1 VLLPGLL
8 ASCAGAAGGPPD
20 ADAALGGPVRYE
32 MRSLERTAGGCPEEP
47 RGVCA
52 EVELEY
58 PEIEAA
64 PTREAEE
71 RLRDAVGTFLL
82 APAPFVDRPAGAEE
96 LAREF
101 LAHQAEV
108 RRSYPEG
115 SSSSGWFFERR
126 IAVLHQDGRVFSL
139 DVSERWYSG
148 GVHPNSSASLASF
161 DPRTGRRLLLD
172 DLVER
177 ARVPDL
183 VDLAERRFREVR
195 GIPRGVLLSE
205 AGFTFPQ
212 ETFYV
217 NDDFAVTPE
226 GLAFHFD
233 PYEVG
238 PYALGPTDYVVSR
251 AELASLARAD
261 GPLASTP

>member
-1 VLLPGLL
+1 
-8 ASCAGAAGGPPD
+8 
-20 ADAALGGPVRYE
+20 
-32 MRSLERTAGGCPEEP
+32 MKTLERATAGCPESP

-52 EVELEY
+52 EVALEY
-58 PEIEAA
+58 PEIVAA
-64 PTREAEE
+64 PTPEAEE
-71 RLRDAVGTFLL
+71 RLREVVQTLL
-82 APAPFVDRPAGAEE
+82 IAPAPFVESAADAEE

-101 LAHQAEV
+101 LRQQADV
-108 RRSYPEG
+108 SRSHPEG
-115 SSSSGWFFERR
+115 SSTEGWFLERR
-126 IAVLHQDGRVFSL
+126 IVVVHQDARVFSL
-139 DVSERWYSG
+139 SVSESWYSG
-148 GVHPNSSASLASF
+148 GVHPNSSRTLASF
-161 DPRTGRRLLLD
+161 DPGTGRRLALD

-177 ARVPDL
+177 SRVPDL